1 MRENFLKWLGAGSE
15 IERKKEKCV
24 KKVKLGGVS
33 WWVGVGVVGAWG
45 KVLGEIGGVMW
56 GCWGLM
62 R

>member
-1 MRENFLKWLGAGSE
+1 MGENSLSCWE
-15 IERKKEKCV
+15 QDRKEKGKMCE
-24 KKVKLGGVS
+24 KGKLGGVS

-45 KVLGEIGGVMW
+45 KVLGEIGGVML